1 MRQND
6 TPGCHVCKLVHISC
20 CTPQEVFM
28 NTRRTSTA
36 AMKSKGQY
44 PSDRETLQ
52 DSVELIFGSDTEKMK
67 QMASKMRTRFY
78 QAAIAGAVG
87 SIIFYYLLLNHHI

>member
-1 MRQND
+1 M
-6 TPGCHVCKLVHISC
+6 TS
-20 CTPQEVFM
+20 
-28 NTRRTSTA
+28 RRISTA
-36 AMKSKGQY
+36 TMKAKGQF

-67 QMASKMRTRFY
+67 EMAAKMRTRFA
-78 QAAIAGAVG
+78 QAAVAGTIG